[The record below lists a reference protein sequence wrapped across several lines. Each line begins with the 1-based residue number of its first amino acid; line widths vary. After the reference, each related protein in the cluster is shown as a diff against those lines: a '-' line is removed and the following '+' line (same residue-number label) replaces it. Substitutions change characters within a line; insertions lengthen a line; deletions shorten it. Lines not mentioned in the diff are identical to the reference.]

1 MAPLPSIIWR
11 GSIDEVLCMPQLR
24 LRATACLCAALACI
38 LPATASAQSDLRRW
52 YFAEGSTNAVASFAF
67 EEEILLGNP
76 GAAPANVT
84 LRFLLP
90 AGAPVTASVVVAPF
104 SRQGIN
110 VRQFVPL
117 GDAALEIVSDV
128 NIVAERTMYW
138 GQGLF
143 NFGPANRG
151 NRQITY
157 LRAGHNVLGTN
168 APQTRWMFAEGA
180 VGGPFGF
187 QTYVLVSNPSTTDAA
202 FVRLN
207 LFSSQGEHLIEGV
220 WVAPGGRQTF
230 WVNDVVARQLG
241 ARERLEFA
249 IDVESA
255 NGVPVVAE
263 RSMYWGAGLLG
274 GHAAMGS
281 QPAPLWYFAEG
292 AQGGPAGFETYV
304 LLYNPS
310 PTAAIDVTVE
320 FYGAGGV
327 AKVVTENVPAQ
338 SRRNVYAGLYP
349 AELSGIDKAFAV
361 RASAQGQPFVAER
374 AVYWRGMR
382 EGTASA
388 GVTAAARKWGF
399 ADGQE
404 GGFAQFQDPGDPNP
418 RPFSTYY
425 LVLNPTGAPV
435 SVRAVFYVEP
445 GAGDAAAAGAETTV
459 TVPPFSRRTLSPAD
473 HPVLHN
479 RKFAAFFEASGP
491 IIAERAV
498 YWGAGIQAGHASAGA
513 VLPDSTPSFAPPGAT
528 APPTLTGISP
538 NRGAPSGGTVATVTG
553 TGLGLL
559 SWSGGETTLAFGITP
574 VPAGNITV
582 LNANAIRVVTPRSG
596 RGVSS
601 VLVNTRGVALELPGA
616 FEFLDPNAAGPALTY
631 GDQFGTVAQVAA
643 AHPGALQ
650 NSCATNDFMFEV
662 VAELRR
668 RTGSNRWGLN
678 WKRGNVGDL
687 SQDVVN
693 YYAGPEG
700 SVMRNNS
707 DVRIY
712 DIIGGHCGARPGP
725 FWVDQT
731 AVTRAGG
738 TIGRWTTD
746 PTCAQPRFRD
756 ARDGGGGWL
765 FPECR

>member
-1 MAPLPSIIWR
+1 MH
-11 GSIDEVLCMPQLR
+11 QLR
-24 LRATACLCAALACI
+24 LRATAYVCAALACV
-38 LPATASAQSDLRRW
+38 LPATASAQSDLHRW
-52 YFAEGSTNAVASFAF
+52 YFAEGSTNAIAGFAF

-76 GAAPANVT
+76 GAAAANVT

-90 AGAPVTASVVVAPF
+90 DGGAPVTATVTVAPF

-110 VRQFVPL
+110 VRQFVPR
-117 GDAALEIVSDV
+117 GDAALEIVSDQ

-138 GQGLF
+138 GRGLF
-143 NFGPANRG
+143 NFGPAYVG
-151 NRQITY
+151 NARITD

-168 APQTRWMFAEGA
+168 APQARWMFAEGA
-180 VGGPFGF
+180 IGGPFAF
-187 QTYVLVSNPSTTDAA
+187 QTYVLVSNPSTTEAA
-202 FVRLN
+202 FVRMN
-207 LFSSQGEHLIEGV
+207 LFSSQGDHLIEGA

-241 ARERLEFA
+241 GRERLEFA

-263 RSMYWGAGLLG
+263 RSMYWGPGLQG

-281 QPAPLWYFAEG
+281 QPAPVWYFAEG
-292 AQGGPAGFETYV
+292 AQGGPANFDTYV

-310 PTAAIDVTVE
+310 TTDAIDVTVA

-327 AKVVTENVPAQ
+327 ARVVTEKVPPRT
-338 SRRNVYAGLYP
+338 RRNVYAGLYP
-349 AELSGIDKAFAV
+349 DELSGTDKTFAI
-361 RASAQGQPFVAER
+361 RASSPGQPFVAER
-374 AVYWRGMR
+374 AVYWRGLR

-388 GVTAAARKWGF
+388 GVTAPARKWGF

-404 GGFAQFQDPGDPNP
+404 GGFAQFQDPADADS
-418 RPFSTYY
+418 RPFSTYF
-425 LVLNPTGAPV
+425 LLLNPTDAPV

-445 GAGDAAAAGAETTV
+445 GPGDAPAAGAEMTV
-459 TVPPFSRRTLSPAD
+459 DVPALSRRTLSPAD
-473 HPVLHN
+473 LPALHN
-479 RKFAAFFEASGP
+479 RKFATFFEASGP
-491 IIAERAV
+491 IVAERAV
-498 YWGAGIQAGHASAGA
+498 YWGAGIQAGHAGAGA
-513 VLPDSTPSFAPPGAT
+513 VLADSTPSFASPGAT
-528 APPTLTGISP
+528 APPALTGISP
-538 NRGAPSGGTVATVTG
+538 NRGVPSGGTVATITG

-574 VPAGNITV
+574 VPAANITV
-582 LNANAIRVVTPRSG
+582 LNANAIRVVTPPSG
-596 RGVSS
+596 RGLSS

-616 FEFLDPNAAGPALTY
+616 FAFTDPNVAGPAITY
-631 GDQFGTVAQVAA
+631 GDQFGTVSQVAA
-643 AHPGALQ
+643 AHPSDLQ
-650 NSCATNDFMFEV
+650 NSCATNTFMFEV

-700 SVMRNNS
+700 SNMRNNS

-712 DIIGGHCGARPGP
+712 DIIGGHCGGRPGP

-731 AVTRAGG
+731 AATRAGG
-738 TIGRWTTD
+738 AIGRWTTD
-746 PTCAQPRFRD
+746 PICTQPRFRD
-756 ARDGGGGWL
+756 ARDGNGGWL
-765 FPECR
+765 FPECH